1 MRWSTRPSRFGSRTA
16 VLSLDHTVNDAPG
29 LPSSAGL
36 FYFEKFTYT
45 WRHMTK
51 LSTESYKGVRDFYPE
66 DQAIQNYIFDTWRS
80 VLARYGYEEY
90 NASLL
95 EPAELYSA
103 KTNEE
108 HVNEQ
113 TYTFTDRGDR
123 KVTLRPEM
131 TPTVARM
138 IAGRRRE
145 IAFPARWFS
154 IPNVFRYE
162 RPQRGRLREHWQLNV
177 DIFGVPGIAGE
188 IETITIASRV
198 LEAFG
203 ATSKDFVVK
212 INHRAMYH
220 TLFTDCFAI
229 TEEER
234 RAVAG
239 LIDRKA
245 KMSESEFEEALVKIL
260 GVGAD
265 MLLSIFKAKSVSEL
279 REHMPHCVSDTKW
292 IDDLEKVIA
301 GLAMVGVTNVQFDP
315 TLMRGFDYYTGIV
328 FELFDTDPQNNRAL
342 FGGGR
347 YDRLLE
353 LFSDESLP
361 AVGFGMG
368 DVTIRDFL
376 EIRNLLPQRKNPAD
390 VMLCVLREEDRV
402 AVHEIA
408 ETIRKNGARTVVY
421 FGDKKLGDQ
430 IKYAEKIGIPFIAV
444 VGEEELS
451 RGTIPVKELTSGT
464 EATLAIQDIAGHV
477 TKR

>member
-1 MRWSTRPSRFGSRTA
+1 
-16 VLSLDHTVNDAPG
+16 
-29 LPSSAGL
+29 
-36 FYFEKFTYT
+36 
-45 WRHMTK
+45 MTK
-51 LSTESYKGVRDFYPE
+51 LSTESYKGVRDFYPD

-123 KVTLRPEM
+123 QVTLRPEM

-138 IAGRRRE
+138 IAGKRRE
-145 IAFPARWFS
+145 LTFPVRWFS

-177 DIFGVPGIAGE
+177 DVFGVPGVTAE
-188 IETITIASRV
+188 VETITIASRV
-198 LEAFG
+198 MEAFG
-203 ATSKDFVVK
+203 ATKNDFVVK

-234 RAVAG
+234 RAAAA

-245 KMSESEFEEALVKIL
+245 KMSEGEFEEALVKIL
-260 GVGAD
+260 GAGAD
-265 MLLSIFKAKSVSEL
+265 MLLNIFKATSIDEL
-279 REHMPHCVSDTKW
+279 RTHMPHCVGDTKW
-292 IDDLEKVIA
+292 VDDLEQVIA
-301 GLAMVGVTNVQFDP
+301 GLSAVGITNVAFDP

-328 FELFDTDPQNNRAL
+328 FELFDTNPENNRAL

-353 LFSDESLP
+353 LFSDEGVP

-368 DVTIRDFL
+368 DVTMRDFL
-376 EIRNLLPQRKNPAD
+376 EVRGLLPTRKSPAD
-390 VMLCVLREEDRV
+390 IMLCVIDENDRLKAHV
-402 AVHEIA
+402 IA
-408 ETIRKNGARTVVY
+408 ESLRAQGARVMLSMK
-421 FGDKKLGDQ
+421 DKKLGDQ
-430 IKYAEKIGIPFIAV
+430 IKTAEKMNVPYITV
-444 VGEEELS
+444 VGADELTT
-451 RGTIPVKELTSGT
+451 GTYSVKELTTGT
-464 EATLAIQDIAGHV
+464 ETSLSQDGIAAHI